1 MQLII
6 VESPSKAKTIEKY
19 LGGKYKVDA
28 SGGHVRDLPEKRL
41 GVNIAKNY
49 EPNYVISADKK
60 PVIKRL
66 KEKVEK
72 ADKIYLATDPDREGE
87 AISWHLQ
94 EVLGLKDKAQRIE
107 FNEISEKAV
116 KEALKNP
123 REINYNLVDSQQARR
138 VLDRLVGYKLSPLLC
153 KRIQN
158 GLSAGR
164 VQSVALRIIVDKE
177 REIRAFVPAE
187 YWNLTATLSDGHH
200 KPFTAYLAEKDGKK
214 FKPANQAEADEV
226 ENAIK
231 AANGA
236 FAVKQVKKTDTKS
249 HALPPFTTST
259 MQQDASAKLNMSS
272 PMCMQ
277 VAQHLYEGIETQE
290 GHLALVTYIRTDSVR
305 ISAESQARAR
315 EYIAEK
321 YGDEYV
327 PEKPNFYKSKKNAQD
342 AHEAIRPIDLSMTP
356 EKVKPLLD
364 RNHYNL
370 YKLIYE
376 RFIASQM
383 SEAKYNYVTIDSVCG
398 DYTFRTNGRTV
409 VFKGYTAVYDDY
421 KANQETED
429 GEIVKVIPPVKE
441 GDGLKAENVSK
452 EQKFTKPPV
461 RFTDASLVRIMEEKG
476 IGRPS
481 TYATIISVLSKRKY
495 TVKENKYIVPTDI
508 AFRITDMLVKYF
520 PDIMDVSFTAG
531 MEDKLDDIEKGGQ
544 DWHKIIADFYP
555 PFAEKLAFAAT
566 DGDEITDIVCEKCG
580 APMIRKNGRYG
591 KFLACSN
598 YPECSNI
605 KSEKE
610 EVSDV
615 KCDKCGAMMVYKTG
629 KYGRFLA
636 CPNYPECTNVKP
648 IDEET
653 TTEKCEKCGGDM
665 VVKKGRF
672 GKYLQCTVCKAT
684 KSLTEKAGV
693 CPQCGNPT
701 QKMTSKSG
709 KIFYGCSNYPACNFM
724 SWDMP
729 TGEHCPK
736 CGSYIVLTKDG
747 KTRKCSNKECDYSD
761 KPKKT
766 KKADKTAE
774 TTKAE

>member
-495 TVKENKYIVPTDI
+495 TVKENKYIVPTEI

-555 PFAEKLAFAAT
+555 PFADKLAFAAT

-709 KIFYGCSNYPACNFM
+709 KVFYGCSNYPACNFM

>member
-177 REIRAFVPAE
+177 REIKAFVPAE

-342 AHEAIRPIDLSMTP
+342 AHEAIRPIDLCMTP

-441 GDGLKAENVSK
+441 GDGLKAENVCK

-495 TVKENKYIVPTDI
+495 TVKENKYIVPTEI

>member
-342 AHEAIRPIDLSMTP
+342 AHEAIHPIDLCMTP

-495 TVKENKYIVPTDI
+495 TVKENKYIVPTEI

>member
-60 PVIKRL
+60 PIIKRL

-72 ADKIYLATDPDREGE
+72 ADKVYLATDPDREGE

-94 EVLGLKDKAQRIE
+94 EVLGLKKDKSQRIE
-107 FNEISEKAV
+107 FNEISERAV

-123 REINYNLVDSQQARR
+123 REINQNLVDSQQARR

-177 REIRAFVPAE
+177 REIKAFVPTE
-187 YWNLTATLSDGHH
+187 YWNVTALLSDGQH

-214 FKPANQAEADEV
+214 FKPSCKEEAEAV
-226 ENAIK
+226 ENAVKAENGSFEIK
-231 AANGA
+231 
-236 FAVKQVKKTDTKS
+236 QIKKTDTKS

-277 VAQHLYEGIETQE
+277 VAQHLYEGIETSE

-305 ISAESQARAR
+305 ISAESQMSAR
-315 EYIAEK
+315 EYIKER
-321 YGDEYV
+321 YGEEYV

-342 AHEAIRPIDLSMTP
+342 AHEAIRPIDVRLTP

-383 SEAKYNYVTIDSVCG
+383 SEAKYNFVTIDSVCG
-398 DYTFRTNGRTV
+398 DYTFKTNGRTV

-421 KANQETED
+421 KATDTTED

-441 GDGLKAENVSK
+441 GEKVISEKIEK

-495 TVKENKYIVPTDI
+495 TTKENKYIVPTEI

-520 PDIMDVSFTAG
+520 PDVMDVSFTAD
-531 MEDKLDDIEKGGQ
+531 MEDKLDDIEQGGQ

-555 PFAEKLAFAAT
+555 PFADKLAFAAT
-566 DGDEITDIVCEKCG
+566 DGDEITDILCEKCG

-598 YPECSNI
+598 YPKCSNI

-615 KCDKCGAMMVYKTG
+615 KCEKCGAMMVYKTG
-629 KYGRFLA
+629 KYGKFLA

-648 IDEET
+648 LDEES
-653 TTEKCEKCGGDM
+653 TTEKCEKCGGEM

-672 GKYLQCTVCKAT
+672 GKYLQCTVCKET
-684 KSLTEKAGV
+684 KSLAEKIGV
-693 CPQCGNPT
+693 CPQCGCPT

-709 KIFYGCSNYPACNFM
+709 KVFYGCSGYPACNFM
-724 SWDMP
+724 SWDLP

-736 CGSYIVLTKDG
+736 CGSYIVLAKDG
-747 KTRKCSNKECDYSD
+747 KTRKCSNKECDYTD
-761 KPKKT
+761 KPKKA
-766 KKADKTAE
+766 KKGEEKD
-774 TTKAE
+774 

>member
-1 MQLII
+1 M
-6 VESPSKAKTIEKY
+6 
-19 LGGKYKVDA
+19 D
-28 SGGHVRDLPEKRL
+28 
-41 GVNIAKNY
+41 
-49 EPNYVISADKK
+49 
-60 PVIKRL
+60 
-66 KEKVEK
+66 
-72 ADKIYLATDPDREGE
+72 
-87 AISWHLQ
+87 
-94 EVLGLKDKAQRIE
+94 
-107 FNEISEKAV
+107 EISEKAV

-495 TVKENKYIVPTDI
+495 TVKENKYIVPTEI

-665 VVKKGRF
+665 VIKKGRF

-684 KSLTEKAGV
+684 KSLAEKAGV

-709 KIFYGCSNYPACNFM
+709 KVFYGCSNYPACNFM

-761 KPKKT
+761 KPKKA

>member
-259 MQQDASAKLNMSS
+259 MQQDASSKLNMSS

-342 AHEAIRPIDLSMTP
+342 AHEAIRPIDLCMTP

-495 TVKENKYIVPTDI
+495 TVKENKYIVPTEI

>member
-177 REIRAFVPAE
+177 REIKAFVPAE

-495 TVKENKYIVPTDI
+495 TVKENKYIVPTEI

-709 KIFYGCSNYPACNFM
+709 KVFYGCSNYPACNFM

>member
-187 YWNLTATLSDGHH
+187 YWNLTATLFDGHH

-495 TVKENKYIVPTDI
+495 TVKENKYIVPTEI

-709 KIFYGCSNYPACNFM
+709 KVFYGCSNYPACNFM

>member
-495 TVKENKYIVPTDI
+495 TVKENKYIVPTEI

-774 TTKAE
+774 TTKTE

>member
-305 ISAESQARAR
+305 ISVESQARAR

-495 TVKENKYIVPTDI
+495 TVKENKYIVPTEI

>member
-495 TVKENKYIVPTDI
+495 TVKENKYIVPTEI

-555 PFAEKLAFAAT
+555 PFADKLAFAAT